1 MLDIYLFFS
10 EASIRKVNPADVIR
24 MYFSCVST
32 LYIYIYTDIY
42 ICVCDSVIIYA
53 YAEWYSD
60 MLIYC
65 VLFVNSVEL
74 SRACP
79 NGKIVSY
86 FQTSWS

>member
-1 MLDIYLFFS
+1 MLNIYLFFS

-32 LYIYIYTDIY
+32 LYIYIYIY
-42 ICVCDSVIIYA
+42 ICDSVIIYA

-74 SRACP
+74 SRDCP
-79 NGKIVSY
+79 NGKIASY

>member
-1 MLDIYLFFS
+1 MEESLPAESDMCWIYIYIF
-10 EASIRKVNPADVIR
+10 ADVIR

-32 LYIYIYTDIY
+32 LYIYI
-42 ICVCDSVIIYA
+42 CDSVIVYA

-60 MLIYC
+60 IMIYC

-74 SRACP
+74 SRDCP